1 MTSAT
6 NAVEALTL
14 LANGSAAG
22 IMLSTVIGVA
32 PLFLSLPYT
41 RYVQTVQFLRPRFD
55 PAMPALNGL
64 TLVLDLLL
72 ASVLAD
78 GGARYRFAA
87 AGVLQV
93 AVMVISITRNVPVNK
108 LVMALDPEQEPSDW
122 QKIDPRRRWRDWNFV
137 RTSLALLAFA
147 VNVAAIVS

>member
-1 MTSAT
+1 MSSAT
-6 NAVEALTL
+6 EAVEALTL

-32 PLFLSLPYT
+32 PLFLALPYT

-72 ASVLAD
+72 ASNLAD
-78 GGARYRFAA
+78 GGARYGFAA

-93 AVMVISITRNVPVNK
+93 AVMAISITRNVPVNK
-108 LVMALDPEQEPSDW
+108 LVMALDPEREPSDW
-122 QKIDPRRRWRDWNFV
+122 PQIDPRRRWRDWNFV

-147 VNVAAIVS
+147 VNVATIIS

>member
-1 MTSAT
+1 MSSAT
-6 NAVEALTL
+6 EAVEALTL

-32 PLFLSLPYT
+32 PLFLSLSYT

-64 TLVLDLLL
+64 TLVLDLVL
-72 ASVLAD
+72 ACGLAD

-87 AGVLQV
+87 AGILQL
-93 AVMVISITRNVPVNK
+93 AVMAISITRNVPVNK
-108 LVMALDPEQEPSDW
+108 LVMTLDAEQEPPDW
-122 QKIDPRRRWRDWNFV
+122 PGIDPRRRWRDWNLV

-147 VNVAAIVS
+147 INVTTIIS